1 MSSVADDTIRIKDIV
16 MITPDTPATK
26 KGMLTN
32 WIHISHTVHLHKKSI
47 NFLGKSSV
55 HSEKNNNYYCFKIDV
70 IDDKKWVYSPTLIYD
85 LNTTKGTMARKDYL
99 TVE

>member
-1 MSSVADDTIRIKDIV
+1 MHRAFI
-16 MITPDTPATK
+16 
-26 KGMLTN
+26 
-32 WIHISHTVHLHKKSI
+32 KKSI

-55 HSEKNNNYYCFKIDV
+55 HSEKNNYYCFKIDA

-85 LNTTKGTMARKDYL
+85 LNTVMKGTVAGKDYL